1 MSHAMEKTSS
11 FDGRPVQVIGHRGAS
26 GVLPEHTLI
35 AYATAL
41 AQGAD
46 VVEPDLV
53 VSRDGVLFARHEPG
67 LGRSTDVAD
76 RPEFAD
82 RRRDGDWFCHDFDAV
97 ELDRLRAMQPFPGRS
112 RRHDRRYPLPR
123 FRDILCWA
131 GQVADAR
138 GQAVILY
145 PEIKHPSALAA
156 LGIDPVP
163 LFIDAMRS
171 RPAGVE
177 VWVQCFEA
185 EPLRRIVDAA
195 GLNACLLI
203 DAEADWRA
211 ALAEH
216 GDWLF
221 ALGID
226 KTILSRSDGGPGTRP
241 DAPLAAVVAAAHAI
255 GVRVDAWTF
264 RDDAVG
270 AGFASI
276 EEELRAAVASG
287 VDGLF
292 CDFPA
297 TAVAVVRS

>member
-1 MSHAMEKTSS
+1 MTAMMEKSGS
-11 FDGRPVQVIGHRGAS
+11 LDGHPVRVIAHRGAS

-41 AQGAD
+41 VQGAD

-67 LGRSTDVAD
+67 LGRTTDVAD
-76 RPEFAD
+76 RPDFAD

-97 ELDRLRAMQPFPGRS
+97 ELDRLRAVQVFPGRS
-112 RRHDRRYPLPR
+112 RSHDRRYPVPR

-131 GQVADAR
+131 GQAAVDR
-138 GQAVILY
+138 GRSVILY

-163 LFIDAMRS
+163 LFIDAMRN
-171 RPAGVE
+171 RPDGVE
-177 VWVQCFEA
+177 VWVQCFEV
-185 EPLRRIVDAA
+185 EPLRRIVEAT
-195 GLNACLLI
+195 GLNACLLL

-226 KTILSRSDGGPGTRP
+226 KAILSRADDRSGARLDDQPG
-241 DAPLAAVVAAAHAI
+241 AVVAAAHAI

-276 EEELRAAVASG
+276 EDELRNAIAFG